1 MKELRVKTK
10 EGKDRRN
17 NNSTFPDLG
26 NDNSDAKD
34 TAAKKAELIKFLV
47 TGHFKQKN
55 QGTEGRQ
62 AELRYETVKSPQ

>member
-1 MKELRVKTK
+1 MKELRVKRK

-47 TGHFKQKN
+47 TVHFKQKN
-55 QGTEGRQ
+55 QGTE
-62 AELRYETVKSPQ
+62 